1 LLQDN
6 LFRAPFGRNLSAG
19 QLYGNNFAPI
29 YSGEFFGQFDSTPL
43 GFSIYIT
50 GDVGS
55 NTFIDEASLGLD
67 VGLGGYISSYT
78 ATSGFLTDSFSDW
91 LYYSQATPINPTG
104 NTLNKIPVLLD
115 LNEITGLW
123 AYAKSDLSDVRVALS
138 DGTPVPFHIVSYDF
152 ANQSGLM
159 VLNITKTTG
168 NQSVRVYYGNSE
180 ANALQPTDT
189 YGQYN
194 TYNTGIFAFYP
205 SGIGQDAT
213 SNARHLAS
221 SGTITKTAGPIGN
234 AAAAYAPNA
243 AGTVTG
249 SFSTNGMTIQGWG
262 SVVNAGVNHTIATVL
277 NSGTIFDYHW
287 AAFLN
292 GVGGSPFSAL
302 SNQVG
307 QGQTRSDTPNAMPLA
322 TWSHGLA
329 TYSGTSYR
337 KAYLSGVGS
346 TPDTLARTP
355 GTANAIYLG
364 ANPSQA
370 SYMNGSLSL
379 VFIYGY
385 PVADNEAT
393 YYYSMGNQTTFWG
406 GFTHSSNSQGGGGG
420 PEGVSVLLTGLSNVL
435 TYSFGDFYRSY
446 PLAGSGL
453 SNTSSSGQIRNL
465 VDFRSSS
472 NNYTSSSGNLIDNNS
487 LAGFSFTVT
496 QEIGDIRNS
505 LGFLGQSNS
514 RTDDS
519 GNINALIRFN
529 SSSNS
534 TTSVTS
540 NILSNLG
547 FIASS
552 NSTTSTSGG
561 IRYNLGLLG
570 SSNSRTD
577 EYGILG
583 NTVNFAGQSN
593 SQTTESGNLVNRL
606 GFIGVVNSYTSFTG
620 GINNNASFRGESLSR
635 TDDFGTLRSNLGF
648 AGDINS
654 RTIEFGSL
662 INNISF
668 AGQDSSVTQT
678 VGNINTIINISFA
691 GDSWSTTAGIGSMNV
706 GLGFAG
712 SSNSVTS
719 TSGVFRNNLG
729 FAGTSSS
736 TTSES
741 LDIRISRALSALS
754 VSITNASADLN
765 LQGVVTLAGIIASNT
780 SSNATLNMLLVLNA
794 TIQAATILQNAGINV
809 NRMLQATSSSTT
821 RALADVKKAISLGGD
836 VGSITSA
843 SCQAQVNILLNGIS
857 SAITQLSGNLT
868 TQGQVTLAGVVNVL
882 SQVSGFVSISLDFGA
897 SVLSNTFSVGD
908 LGISQAVLLAVQD
921 AVRSSSSGAILKTI
935 VLDSESS
942 TDTEIR
948 GTINLDVSLGS
959 IVEVLTGLSG
969 TLEAEGILGTGET
982 IRFSVYLMMNRE
994 LSLDIQ
1000 RSYNQ
1005 SIPLVGR

>member
-67 VGLGGYISSYT
+67 IGLGGYISSYT
-78 ATSGFLTDSFSDW
+78 DTSGFLTDSFSDW

-138 DGTPVPFHIVSYDF
+138 DGTPIPFHIVSYDF

-194 TYNTGIFAFYP
+194 TYNTGIYAFYP

-213 SNARHLAS
+213 SNARHLTS

-262 SVVNAGVNHTIATVL
+262 YVNNAGVNHTLATVL
-277 NSGTIFDYHW
+277 NTSTIFDYHW

-307 QGQTRSDTPNAMPLA
+307 QGQTRSDTPNATPLA
-322 TWSHGLA
+322 RWSHGLA

-346 TPDTLARTP
+346 TPDTLARTV
-355 GTANAIYLG
+355 GTASAIYLG
-364 ANPSQA
+364 ANPSQG
-370 SYMNGSLSL
+370 SYINGSLSL
-379 VFIYGY
+379 VFVYGY

-420 PEGVSVLLTGLSNVL
+420 PEGVSVLLTGLSNIL
-435 TYSFGDFYRSY
+435 TYSVGDFYRSY
-446 PLAGSGL
+446 PLAGSDP
-453 SNTSSSGQIRNL
+453 SNTSSSG
-465 VDFRSSS
+465 
-472 NNYTSSSGNLIDNNS
+472 
-487 LAGFSFTVT
+487 
-496 QEIGDIRNS
+496 
-505 LGFLGQSNS
+505 
-514 RTDDS
+514 
-519 GNINALIRFN
+519 
-529 SSSNS
+529 
-534 TTSVTS
+534 
-540 NILSNLG
+540 NILSSLG

-552 NSTTSTSGG
+552 NSVTSSSG
-561 IRYNLGLLG
+561 RANSSLAFLG
-570 SSNSRTD
+570 SSN
-577 EYGILG
+577 
-583 NTVNFAGQSN
+583 
-593 SQTTESGNLVNRL
+593 
-606 GFIGVVNSYTSFTG
+606 
-620 GINNNASFRGESLSR
+620 SR
-635 TDDFGTLRSNLGF
+635 TDDFGTLRNNLGF
-648 AGDINS
+648 AGDVNS

-668 AGQDSSVTQT
+668 AGQADSITQT
-678 VGNINTIINISFA
+678 VGNINTIISISIA
-691 GDSWSTTAGIGSMNV
+691 GNSLSTTTGVGGINIGR
-706 GLGFAG
+706 GFAG
-712 SSNSVTS
+712 SSNSTTS
-719 TSGVFRNNLG
+719 TSGSFRNSLGFSVIDTSNTASYGNFVNGLGFAGNIGSNTYSLGNTRSTLGFSSFSNTNSSSRRNLYSAVRFLGNSLSNTASVGTAKNNLGFIGYVNSYTSSSATPRYNLAFISESNSRTSSSATARNNLG

-741 LDIRISRALSALS
+741 LDIRISRALNALS
-754 VSITNASADLN
+754 VSITNASGDLN

-780 SSNATLNMLLVLNA
+780 SSNATLNMLLLLNA
-794 TIQAATILQNAGINV
+794 TVQAATILQNAGINV
-809 NRMLQATSSSTT
+809 NRMLQATSGSTT

-836 VGSITSA
+836 VNSITSA
-843 SCQAQVNILLNGIS
+843 SCQAQVNILLNGIA

-868 TQGQVTLAGVVNVL
+868 TQGQVALAGVASVL

-897 SVLSNTFSVGD
+897 SVLSNTFSVGS

-935 VLDSESS
+935 ALDSESS

-948 GTINLDVSLGS
+948 GTIHLDVSLDS

-969 TLEAEGILGTGET
+969 TLEAEGILGTGER

-994 LSLDIQ
+994 FSLDIQ